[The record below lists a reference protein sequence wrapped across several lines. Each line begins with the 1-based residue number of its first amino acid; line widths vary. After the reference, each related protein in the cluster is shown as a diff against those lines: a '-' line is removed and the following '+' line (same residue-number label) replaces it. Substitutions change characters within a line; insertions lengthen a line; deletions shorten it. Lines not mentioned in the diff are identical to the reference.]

1 MPMKSHSPFSSSSR
15 RPTAIALAAALVFAG
30 SGAAVAGSRWLPLQD
45 AFEGLTFENLSF
57 KDLPRFVRSLAPQ
70 WRIALSARP
79 ASASPATDDARQV
92 ASAGPSPSSAT
103 AARAPRPAA
112 IAPGSGRGEHQRWR
126 RDIDAAAHVW
136 REPGLRDGPLPP
148 TGPSASRSS
157 AVVRQGIPLNLT
169 YVDTGRTAYTRFR
182 SWVDAA
188 VNGSPG
194 YAYEARD
201 SVLMYLISRDAKYCN
216 HAVTLVDRQVSDA
229 EAAIAAGQRPA
240 VAADS
245 YLEVGP
251 MIADLSL
258 TYDACRARLSAA
270 QKQRWGA
277 YAEQAIWNVWNHQQA
292 RWGAVSHPW
301 SGWSVNN
308 PGNNYHYSF
317 LEATMTWALA
327 SRNPTW
333 LNMLQADKLPKLEA
347 YYRALPGG
355 GSREGT
361 GYGTAQ
367 MRLFELYRIWRD
379 AMRIDLANVSP
390 HATDTIQYWAHATVP
405 TMDRFAP
412 IGDQSR
418 NSVPEIYDYHRR
430 LMLEARNVTASMQAK
445 DVASWW
451 LNRISVQQM
460 GQGANFRYDLLQPGG
475 AGTAPSSLHY
485 RAEGAGALFARSGWD
500 TGAMW
505 FSHVA
510 GRYDESHAHQDQGS
524 FTLFAGDWL
533 AVTENIWSRSG
544 IQQGTEVHNVLRFER
559 TDTSYRQC
567 AAPANDRIVHQCEG
581 TTSTTTITPGSNGA
595 LSVVSNLTPA
605 YAGNPAVV
613 RWTRRLDFAART
625 LTVRHDYATGSGT
638 SAIFQLQV
646 PVQPTVSGNTVTA
659 GRLRVRVLQPV
670 NPTITLRNWTAIN
683 SSEFTRGW
691 RIDIG
696 GGSGVYQV
704 ELQEL

>member
-1 MPMKSHSPFSSSSR
+1 MPMRFPSPAFVSR
-15 RPTAIALAAALVFAG
+15 RRPAALALGVALALAG
-30 SGAAVAGSRWLPLQD
+30 SGAAIAGSRWQPLHDALTALPSL
-45 AFEGLTFENLSF
+45 A
-57 KDLPRFVRSLAPQ
+57 RSPAPQ
-70 WRIALSARP
+70 WLPRGSARP
-79 ASASPATDDARQV
+79 DA
-92 ASAGPSPSSAT
+92 A
-103 AARAPRPAA
+103 RPAA
-112 IAPGSGRGEHQRWR
+112 AGDTRTAWAGATVRSADGRAATAVRATPAGTGSGRGATLRFRHAEGTLAERM
-126 RDIDAAAHVW
+126 
-136 REPGLRDGPLPP
+136 LRDARFDGGPAYG
-148 TGPSASRSS
+148 GPSASRNT

-201 SVLMYLISRDAKYCN
+201 SVLMYLISRDLKYCT
-216 HAVTLVDRQVSDA
+216 HAVTLVDRQVTQA
-229 EAAIAAGQRPA
+229 ETAIAAGQRPA

-251 MIADLSL
+251 MIADLAL
-258 TYDACRARLSAA
+258 TYDACRARITSA

-277 YAEQAIWNVWNHQQA
+277 YAEQAVWNVWNHEQA
-292 RWGAVSHPW
+292 RWGSVSHPW
-301 SGWSVNN
+301 SGWSVDN

-333 LNMLQADKLPKLEA
+333 LNLLQADKLPKLEA

-379 AMRIDLANVSP
+379 AMRIDLANLSP
-390 HATDTIQYWAHATVP
+390 HATDTIDYWTHATVP

-445 DVASWW
+445 DVAGWW

-475 AGTAPSSLHY
+475 PGAAPSALHY
-485 RAEGAGALFARSGWD
+485 RAEGASALFARSGWD

-544 IQQGTEVHNVLRFER
+544 IQQGTEVHNMLRFER
-559 TDTSYRQC
+559 SNTSQQQC

-581 TTSTTTITPGSNGA
+581 TTSTTTVTPGANGA

-625 LTVRHDYATGSGT
+625 LTVRDDYATGSG
-638 SAIFQLQV
+638 ARAVFQLQV

-659 GRLRVRVLQPV
+659 GRLRVRVLQPAS
-670 NPTITLRNWTAIN
+670 PTITLRNWNAVDAG
-683 SSEFTRGW
+683 EFTRGW
-691 RIDIG
+691 RIDIS

-704 ELQEL
+704 ELKEI